1 MLPIPGPLAR
11 ILPSPSRL
19 VRSSARAAGRLAA
32 LALALAVLSPAQ
44 AQGDRAVDD
53 ARAEAD
59 FDAARELVDG
69 GLYGPAARALAR
81 FQAEHPASPHAPE
94 ALYLE
99 GQARLATGDAEG
111 AAARFVA
118 FERAFPTHPLAPR
131 ARLAVGRYLYA
142 TGDDAG
148 AEDAL
153 LAALA
158 RDLPPA
164 SAAEAEYLL
173 GQVALRQG
181 RPDAAA
187 QAFERAAAAPTPTAP
202 LALYAAGA
210 TRASLGQHDAAAR
223 AYTALADT
231 YPASPQNLDARLALA
246 EALLRTGDLAGAEAE
261 LVARRPTLTGDDAAR
276 ADLLLG
282 ETRLRLGDAAG
293 AEAPLRAVPP
303 ASPYA
308 RRAALA
314 LGRRAFDA
322 DAWADAVTF
331 FAAARAPVADAAQ
344 DDAVAHEAVYY
355 EGLALKALGQLGE
368 AERRLSAAHLRL
380 PSGAYAEPALL
391 ELGLLHYERRRYAD
405 AADALGQLLS
415 AAPQGPYT
423 GEAARMLGES
433 YAALGETELAR
444 QAFARAETLGTA
456 TAETRAEVDFQDAYG
471 RFRRGEYADAPPA
484 LLRVAAEYPDSPRA
498 PEALFWAGEAAFRD
512 GRYARAQE
520 ILEGYLARYP
530 GHRQADAGRYVLA
543 WTHFR
548 RRDYASAAAA
558 FERFL
563 SAYQRGQA
571 ELVPYYADALL
582 RLGDSY
588 YALRR
593 FGEARR
599 VYALVE
605 AATPTRQGA
614 DYALFQT
621 ALAHNGQG
629 QAAEATAALTRLVD
643 EYPTSDLLDEALIAR
658 AELRFARADYPA
670 ALADYQRVVA
680 ERPESGSA
688 ARALVGQGD
697 IAFNQEDFAAAEAAY
712 RRVLDRYPASPFAA
726 DALAGL
732 SYTLD
737 ATGRADEYPALLAAV
752 EARATD
758 PASLARI
765 RLARAEAA
773 LAAGDAQSAADVLGQ
788 MLGAGPP
795 PEFEAEGL
803 LALGGALAALDRPA
817 DAAAPLRRLLARHGA
832 SPFAPEAAL
841 QLIEVLLAAGDAPG
855 ALAETDRYPTA
866 YPDDAERVATA
877 LALRADALVA
887 LGRSDEAD
895 DALRRLLRDYGGTTV
910 AQGVAQ
916 RRPELVPPPEPSPDD
931 DAGPDDAPTSDG

>member
-1 MLPIPGPLAR
+1 MRA
-11 ILPSPSRL
+11 L
-19 VRSSARAAGRLAA
+19 VRLAA
-32 LALALAVLSPAQ
+32 AFLFLLAPAR
-44 AQGDRAVDD
+44 AQGVRAVDA
-53 ARAEAD
+53 ARAEGD

-69 GLYGPAARALAR
+69 GLYGPAVRALVR

-99 GQARLATGDAEG
+99 GQARLATADAQG

-118 FERAFPTHPLAPR
+118 FEQRYPAHPLAPR

-142 TGDDAG
+142 SGDDAG

-158 RDLPPA
+158 RGLPPA
-164 SAAEAEYLL
+164 SAAEAEVLL

-187 QAFERAAAAPTPTAP
+187 QAFERAASGDTPTTP

-210 TRASLGQHDAAAR
+210 TRAELGEPEAAAR
-223 AYTALADT
+223 AFVALADR

-261 LVARRPTLTGDDAAR
+261 LVARRPTLAGDDAER

-293 AEAPLRAVPP
+293 AEAPLAAVPP
-303 ASPYA
+303 GSRYA

-322 DAWADAVTF
+322 GAWDEAVAF
-331 FAAARAPVADAAQ
+331 FSAARAPLADAPQ
-344 DDAVAHEAVYY
+344 DDALAHEAVYY
-355 EGLALKALGQLGE
+355 EGLALKRLGQLGE
-368 AERRLSAAHLRL
+368 AELRLAAAHLRL
-380 PSGAYAEPALL
+380 PGGAYAEPALL
-391 ELGLLHYERRRYAD
+391 EVGLLRYERRRYAE
-405 AADALGQLLS
+405 AADAFAALLDG
-415 AAPQGPYT
+415 APQGPYA

-433 YAALGETELAR
+433 YAALGETEAAR

-471 RFRRGEYADAPPA
+471 RFRRGEYDEAPPA
-484 LLRVAAEYPDSPRA
+484 LLRVAAQYPDSPRA
-498 PEALFWAGEAAFRD
+498 PEALFWAGESAFRA

-520 ILEGYLARYP
+520 ILDGYLATYP

-548 RRDYASAAAA
+548 RRDYATAATA

-563 SAYQRGQA
+563 SAYQRGQS

-593 FGEARR
+593 FEDARA

-629 QAAEATAALTRLVD
+629 QAAEATAALTRLVT
-643 EYPTSDLLDEALIAR
+643 EYPASDLLDEALVAR

-680 ERPESGSA
+680 ERPESASA
-688 ARALVGQGD
+688 PRALVGQGD
-697 IAFNQEDFAAAEAAY
+697 IAFNQEDYAAAEAAY

-732 SYTLD
+732 STTLD

-758 PASLARI
+758 PASRARI

-773 LAAGDAQSAADVLGQ
+773 LAAGDAASAADVLER
-788 MLGAGPP
+788 LLADGPP
-795 PEFEAEGL
+795 PDLEAEAL
-803 LALGGALAALDRPA
+803 LALGSTLAVLDRPA
-817 DAAAPLRRLLARHGA
+817 EAAAPLRRLLARYGETA
-832 SPFAPEAAL
+832 FAPEAAL
-841 QLIEVLLAAGDAPG
+841 QLIEVLLGAGDAPG
-855 ALAETDRYPTA
+855 ALAETERYPAA
-866 YPDDAERVATA
+866 YPDDAERVAAA
-877 LALRADALVA
+877 LALRAEALVA
-887 LGRSDEAD
+887 LGRADEAD
-895 DALRRLLRDYGGTTV
+895 AALRRLLRDYAGTTV
-910 AQGVAQ
+910 ARDVAQ
-916 RRPELVPPPEPSPDD
+916 QRPELVPPPAPDADAD
-931 DAGPDDAPTSDG
+931 DLDGDPSDG